1 MRSWEE
7 IVPIMFNQGL
17 DGWTDEI
24 VQVIYNIDKSGF
36 REVKMDHRIIS
47 AHHFCTNNKAM
58 LLHDN
63 KCGCFFCLS
72 IFAPAEINEWIQGTK
87 ETALCPFCGIDSVI
101 GESSGYPITKDFLSK
116 MKEYWF

>member
-1 MRSWEE
+1 MW
-7 IVPIMFNQGL
+7 
-17 DGWTDEI
+17 
-24 VQVIYNIDKSGF
+24 YNHPDKLGF
-36 REVKMDHRIIS
+36 GEVKMDQRIIS
-47 AHHFCTNNKAM
+47 AHNFCTNNKPV

-72 IFAPAEINEWIQGTK
+72 IFAPSEINEWIEDTK
-87 ETALCPFCGIDSVI
+87 GTALCPYCGIDSVI